1 MRVQEMIMYVDN
13 DLDSRGLAQP
23 SRRKNAIRRVAEFI
37 KSTDIYL
44 KNGHLNLPLDK
55 KIFKDAYRRHKQST
69 MSDAESSAIN
79 HMYDILKDKVSGNM
93 AQKSI
98 NNKVVQQT
106 IKDKDTIN
114 PTDHTQNKDLKTG
127 LEPWVGKDPK
137 VLILG
142 SLPGDES
149 IKQQT
154 YYAKKQNAFW
164 KIMRTLFDNNI
175 ETDNKK
181 FIIACGIAL
190 WDCVHSAIRK
200 GSSDSAIKDD
210 TVVANDIKG
219 LIAKYPTI
227 NTIILNGGTAEK
239 YYKKYC
245 KEIDC
250 APIRLISTSSAA
262 RRVFEEKLKE
272 WSIVKDLTK

>member
-1 MRVQEMIMYVDN
+1 MKGKNIFTKQEFEELKSLIRQRLNADKSSQKQIRKKMRAIGFFGRDDFGIVDCHIS
-13 DLDSRGLAQP
+13 DLESLVRSG
-23 SRRKNAIRRVAEFI
+23 II
-37 KSTDIYL
+37 KVIG
-44 KNGHLNLPLDK
+44 N
-55 KIFKDAYRRHKQST
+55 
-69 MSDAESSAIN
+69 
-79 HMYDILKDKVSGNM
+79 KVSGNM

-106 IKDKDTIN
+106 IKDKYTIN

-127 LEPWVGKDPK
+127 LEPWVGGEPK

-181 FIIACGIAL
+181 FIISCGIAL

-200 GSSDSAIKDD
+200 GSLDSAIKDD

-227 NTIILNGGTAEK
+227 NTIILNGGKAEK

-250 APIRLISTSSAA
+250 ATIRLISTSPAA
-262 RRVFEEKLKE
+262 TKAFEEKLKE